1 MPDLSHECQVDGHV
15 IGIDE
20 AGRGP
25 WAGPVTATAIWLCP
39 SSYNNLPADIDDSK
53 KIKPARRTHLASQLI
68 APPHFHHTVSID
80 VAKIDR
86 IGILQ
91 ATFFAM
97 TMAAAGLFDK
107 FIIAGLAPPVH
118 ALVDGNLLP
127 PDMPLPA
134 TALIKGD
141 SRSLS
146 IAAAS
151 IIAKTV
157 RDGVMRDL
165 DAAYPGYGWAS
176 NMGYGTKSHQIGLNQ
191 FGITEHHRRSFKP
204 IRQYLGC
211 LDE

>member
-1 MPDLSHECQVDGHV
+1 MPDLFYERNFMGPV

-25 WAGPVTATAIWLCP
+25 WAGPVTVTAIWLCP
-39 SSYNNLPADIDDSK
+39 LSYDDLPADIDDSK
-53 KIKPARRTHLASQLI
+53 KIKSVRRTSLATILM
-68 APPHFHHTVSID
+68 APPHRYYTVSIN
-80 VAKIDR
+80 AEMIDQ

-91 ATFFAM
+91 ATFAAM
-97 TMAAAGLFDK
+97 IAAAKGLCNQF
-107 FIIAGLAPPVH
+107 AACHMPYPVH

-134 TALIKGD
+134 TALVKGD

-151 IIAKTV
+151 IIAKKV
-157 RDGVMRDL
+157 RDQIMCDL

-176 NMGYGTKSHQIGLNQ
+176 NMGYGTKLHQVGLDR
-191 FGITEHHRRSFKP
+191 FGATPHHRKSFKP
-204 IRQYLGC
+204 IRRYLSGS
-211 LDE
+211 D

>member
-1 MPDLSHECQVDGHV
+1 MPDLSYERQFDGPV

-25 WAGPVTATAIWLCP
+25 WAGPVTATAIWLCS

-53 KIKPARRTHLASQLI
+53 KIKAVRRASLASHLMVS
-68 APPHFHHTVSID
+68 PHVHHTVSID
-80 VAKIDR
+80 VAKIDLV
-86 IGILQ
+86 GILQ
-91 ATFFAM
+91 ATFIAM
-97 TMAAAGLFDK
+97 TAALAGLFDK
-107 FIIAGLAPPVH
+107 FTIAGLPAPVH

-127 PDMPLPA
+127 PNMPLPA

-165 DAAYPGYGWAS
+165 DADYPGYGWAS
-176 NMGYGTKSHQIGLNQ
+176 NMGYGTKSHQIGLDQ
-191 FGITEHHRRSFKP
+191 FGITQHHRKSFKP
-204 IRQYLGC
+204 IRHYLGN
-211 LDE
+211 LDK